1 MSRPGDS
8 MHSTRTSHRSN
19 TEPYR
24 PQKRENNSDGVRQN
38 VAITFFNGIIRGVKV
53 RLNSIRL
60 SQFHGIV
67 LFTVRGQWWERGTKP
82 SHAGLSCDARSE
94 QLERVA
100 EERQKFQQWEIAN
113 NQADPRF
120 QDLMDNERKA
130 GTTRACPK
138 CHRFITKDG
147 G

>member
-1 MSRPGDS
+1 MG
-8 MHSTRTSHRSN
+8 
-19 TEPYR
+19 
-24 PQKRENNSDGVRQN
+24 
-38 VAITFFNGIIRGVKV
+38 
-53 RLNSIRL
+53 
-60 SQFHGIV
+60 
-67 LFTVRGQWWERGTKP
+67 P
-82 SHAGLSCDARSE
+82 SHAGLSCDARSD

-147 G
+147 GCDHMKCTRCGQDFRWSQAK